1 MLLSNDQYNIVR
13 IGDFATK
20 ANTKINYCLFSLGL
34 CLEEYITNNS
44 TDCFMILSFSTLIW
58 TFIEFFL
65 HASNT
70 RIIKPMVY
78 FYNKNDS
85 VIVPHYLGLFLQGFQ
100 EGGCITTFGLYFGDR
115 FFSFNHNVCLHVLIS
130 LIVLNVCNKT
140 KTTKQTSVRQVN
152 TTGSLIA
159 MSSIT
164 LYNIN
169 SLYQYPEH
177 RYRQISMFFVMMY
190 VSSWWTI
197 TAWYNGFRKVIVY
210 TKDNDGQTILKQNN
224 FYDTAIVLSYDIFFE
239 IAIAYL
245 SFYNSLI

>member
-1 MLLSNDQYNIVR
+1 MLSNDKYNIVR

-44 TDCFMILSFSTLIW
+44 TDCFMLLGYSTLIW

-65 HASNT
+65 HTSNT

-78 FYNKNDS
+78 HYDKNNS
-85 VIVPHYLGLFLQGFQ
+85 VTVPHYLGLFIQGFQ
-100 EGGCITTFGLYFGDR
+100 EGGVITTFGIYFGDR
-115 FFSFNHNVCLHVLIS
+115 FYSFEHNICLHVLIA
-130 LIVLNVCNKT
+130 LIVLNVYNKP
-140 KTTKQTSVRQVN
+140 KTTTQTSVRQVN
-152 TTGSLIA
+152 TTGSLLG

-177 RYRQISMFFVMMY
+177 RYRQFYMFFVMMY
-190 VSSWWTI
+190 VSSWWTF
-197 TAWYNGFRKVIVY
+197 TAWYNGFRKVDVY
-210 TKDNDGQTILKQNN
+210 IKDDNDLYVLKKSNI
-224 FYDTAIVLSYDIFFE
+224 FDTVMVLSYDVFIE
-239 IAIAYL
+239 IAMAYL
-245 SFYNSLI
+245 TFYNFLI